1 MKRFSRAGL
10 VVALGVLAT
19 VLLVPNTTLAWIRS
33 ESPWL
38 SNEINQIEMIWP
50 SADTVH
56 ILAFATLGVVA
67 RLALPNVRAGWI
79 ILGALLFSMITELL
93 QFFVPGRTPL
103 ILDVRDNMLGLL
115 LGLGCASFI
124 LWMCSRFKSR
134 RGKQAV

>member
-19 VLLVPNTTLAWIRS
+19 VLLVPNTMLAWIRS

-38 SNEINQIEMIWP
+38 SNEINQIEMLWP

-79 ILGALLFSMITELL
+79 ILVALLFSVSTELL

-103 ILDVRDNMLGLL
+103 ALDVRDNMLGLL
-115 LGLGCASFI
+115 LGLGCVSLL
-124 LWMCSRFKSR
+124 LWLYRRFSHR
-134 RGKQAV
+134 AG